1 MQAEP
6 VAPASPNRR
15 RLFRLTAIAA
25 GVAAVSV
32 ALWLTGQALPSA
44 LLRFAGL
51 MTAATTFVPLP
62 ADSFVL
68 AATVDLDPILIGTL
82 GGAINA
88 AVVLVERRWILEL
101 VDHPSFDRFLAFFET
116 NRWVV
121 FTERNLFWGL
131 LVGGASFIPFEPFR
145 LVAVLRGYSPVRYG
159 LVTFVSR
166 GGRYYVLALVGT
178 ALLDVGFLQ
187 QAIWLTLGLFL
198 IGLWRSAAKL
208 ARSGRE

>member
-1 MQAEP
+1 
-6 VAPASPNRR
+6 
-15 RLFRLTAIAA
+15 
-25 GVAAVSV
+25 
-32 ALWLTGQALPSA
+32 
-44 LLRFAGL
+44 
-51 MTAATTFVPLP
+51 
-62 ADSFVL
+62 
-68 AATVDLDPILIGTL
+68 
-82 GGAINA
+82 
-88 AVVLVERRWILEL
+88 
-101 VDHPSFDRFLAFFET
+101 
-116 NRWVV
+116 V